1 MAQKIES
8 EIKFKENEL
17 SKIESEI
24 IISINAGNL
33 SKANL
38 MILNMLEQNNWER
51 PIYFATTIGN
61 PSPSNP
67 DFLFLHEYFQLD
79 GLVYKLFQSK
89 MSQVKIVK
97 EGIYSNQE

>member
-1 MAQKIES
+1 
-8 EIKFKENEL
+8 
-17 SKIESEI
+17 
-24 IISINAGNL
+24 
-33 SKANL
+33 

-79 GLVYKLFQSK
+79 GLVYKLFPIK
-89 MSQVKIVK
+89 MSQEKIVK

>member
-51 PIYFATTIGN
+51 PIYFATTIET
-61 PSPSNP
+61 
-67 DFLFLHEYFQLD
+67 LLHQIQIFFFYMNTF
-79 GLVYKLFQSK
+79 
-89 MSQVKIVK
+89 
-97 EGIYSNQE
+97 N